1 MTRPQLKR
9 HNVGRNGHWYSLGG
23 QYVPGV
29 TTVLGKLDKP
39 WMKAWVSNLIADY
52 VADNRDWLATA
63 PDPDAIRSIL
73 KAVPNNITRDALAR
87 GTELHT
93 HAETLLRDG
102 EIDMPPGEQADMVQ
116 AIADFLTT
124 WHIERIAI
132 EIPLCNTK
140 KRWAGT
146 TDLICRSRPLAQALN
161 LPDDAL
167 IIIDWKTNAKAIYAE
182 SAIQVATYANAD
194 LAHINGE
201 EQPMPRIDGAALVRV
216 TPTGCELVPVWPRRI
231 PDLYRLFT
239 AALYVWQCTDD
250 KRGWLNTALAD
261 PASTPDDLH
270 TTLTAQDTAA

>member
-1 MTRPQLKR
+1 MRNRLQR
-9 HNVGRNGHWYSLGG
+9 RNVGRNGHYYLFDGA
-23 QYVPGV
+23 YVPGV

-39 WMKAWVSNLIADY
+39 WMKPWVSNLIADY

-63 PDPDAIRSIL
+63 PDPDAIRSVL

-132 EIPLCNTK
+132 EIPLCNTQ

-201 EQPMPRIDGAALVRV
+201 EQPMPRIDGAALVRA

-270 TTLTAQDTAA
+270 TTLTQDNAA

>member
-132 EIPLCNTK
+132 EIPLCNTA

-146 TDLICRSRPLAQALN
+146 TDLICRSQPLARALN

-201 EQPMPRIDGAALVRV
+201 EQPMPHIDGAALVRV
-216 TPTGCELVPVWPRRI
+216 TPTGCELVPVWPKRI

-261 PASTPDDLH
+261 PATTPQDLE

>member
-1 MTRPQLKR
+1 MSRNQLKR
-9 HNVGRNGHWYSLGG
+9 HNVGRNGHWYTLGG
-23 QYVPGV
+23 TYVPGV

-63 PDPDAIRSIL
+63 PDPDAIRNVL

-132 EIPLCNTK
+132 EIPLCNTQ

-146 TDLICRSRPLAQALN
+146 TDLICRSQPLARALN

-261 PASTPDDLH
+261 PATTPQDLE